1 MCEPIVPRLE
11 PLNVRGIRTRNE
23 VMKFVAFCDGKPHMQ
38 EIVREISK
46 LYIEAKNWE
55 EVGDNPVAFLFD
67 EFIEAT
73 MDGNTTRAIAAKFLL
88 RL

>member
-1 MCEPIVPRLE
+1 MCEPMVPRLE
-11 PLNVRGIRTRNE
+11 PLNVKGIRTRNE

-38 EIVREISK
+38 EIVREIAS
-46 LYIEAKNWE
+46 LYIEAKNWG